1 MPKCSVITAIYNSSK
16 FLDKCLLALSC
27 QTEKDFELIISDDG
41 SDEDISDLLEKYNK
55 FFKYQIKYVK
65 QQRNGIR
72 KTLALNKGVLQATS
86 DYLLFIDPD
95 CLAEPTWVETHLLER
110 EKNRYLIGRRVSFRE
125 KYMKYIND
133 DFIKSAKF
141 CKLNFFN
148 IWQASIGNIKHFEK
162 MLKFNNKLIRYIIH
176 FKKSTYIVGC
186 NFSCWRADF
195 EKINGYNNEM
205 AGLGG
210 EDVELHIRF
219 QKN

>member
-1 MPKCSVITAIYNSSK
+1 
-16 FLDKCLLALSC
+16 
-27 QTEKDFELIISDDG
+27 
-41 SDEDISDLLEKYNK
+41 
-55 FFKYQIKYVK
+55 VK
-65 QQRNGIR
+65 
-72 KTLALNKGVLQATS
+72 
-86 DYLLFIDPD
+86 
-95 CLAEPTWVETHLLER
+95 
-110 EKNRYLIGRRVSFRE
+110 KNRYLIGRRVSFRE

>member
-110 EKNRYLIGRRVSFRE
+110 EK
-125 KYMKYIND
+125 K
-133 DFIKSAKF
+133 
-141 CKLNFFN
+141 
-148 IWQASIGNIKHFEK
+148 
-162 MLKFNNKLIRYIIH
+162 
-176 FKKSTYIVGC
+176 
-186 NFSCWRADF
+186 
-195 EKINGYNNEM
+195 
-205 AGLGG
+205 
-210 EDVELHIRF
+210 
-219 QKN
+219 